1 MDNENISINKKE
13 TAMRS
18 KPEKQSQHAIRFIL
32 LFYMLCLAARLLEIF
47 VFRTD
52 QGIFGEAF
60 IHKLFGI
67 AAMGVALY
75 ALGMKWR
82 DIGFAL
88 TKIPRGLLVGAL
100 LGGVAFALA
109 YGIEFLIQS
118 LNGSAPSLRFYATSY
133 NVIGNTALSSAGVFI
148 LIVIAGN
155 IINVV
160 MEDGVFRGLFMRLGE
175 SRFSFPKAML
185 FSSILFGFWH
195 GIMPIRNFLDGNQSG
210 AGAAMSVLLL
220 VITSFIF
227 GVELCLLTKLE
238 GSLWAGMT
246 VHFINN
252 ASVNLLHVVS
262 SSGTDV
268 MQTMRIAIAQTII
281 FIIVAV
287 LYVKKSKKR
296 SSDRKG

>member
-1 MDNENISINKKE
+1 
-13 TAMRS
+13 
-18 KPEKQSQHAIRFIL
+18 
-32 LFYMLCLAARLLEIF
+32 
-47 VFRTD
+47 V
-52 QGIFGEAF
+52 
-60 IHKLFGI
+60 
-67 AAMGVALY
+67 
-75 ALGMKWR
+75 
-82 DIGFAL
+82 
-88 TKIPRGLLVGAL
+88 
-100 LGGVAFALA
+100 
-109 YGIEFLIQS
+109 
-118 LNGSAPSLRFYATSY
+118 
-133 NVIGNTALSSAGVFI
+133 
-148 LIVIAGN
+148 GN

-175 SRFSFPKAML
+175 SRVPFPKAML
-185 FSSILFGFWH
+185 LSSILFGFWH
-195 GIMPIRNFLDGNQSG
+195 GIMPIRNFLDGDQSG

-268 MQTMRIAIAQTII
+268 MQTIRIAIAQTIM

-287 LYVKKSKKR
+287 WYMRKNQ
-296 SSDRKG
+296 RKGHPTERTEFGSPRKRHV

>member
-1 MDNENISINKKE
+1 M
-13 TAMRS
+13 AF
-18 KPEKQSQHAIRFIL
+18 QYAVRFIL
-32 LFYMLCLAARLLEIF
+32 LFFLLCLAARLLELF

-75 ALGMKWR
+75 VLGLKWR
-82 DIGFAL
+82 DIGFVFP
-88 TKIPRGLLVGAL
+88 KIPRGVLVGAL
-100 LGGVAFALA
+100 LGGGAFALA

-118 LNGSAPSLRFYATSY
+118 LNGNLPSLRFYATSY
-133 NVIGNTALSSAGVFI
+133 NVTGNTALSGAGVFI
-148 LIVIAGN
+148 LIVIIGN

-160 MEDGVFRGLFMRLGE
+160 MEDGVFRGLFMRIGE
-175 SRFSFPKAML
+175 SRFSFFKAML
-185 FSSILFGFWH
+185 LSSVLFGFWH
-195 GIMPIRNFLDGNQSG
+195 GIMPLRNFLDGEQSG

-268 MQTMRIAIAQTII
+268 MQTMRITIAQTLM

-287 LYVKKSKKR
+287 WYARKNHRKDR
-296 SSDRKG
+296 RSDRRAES